1 MKIDIRR
8 IEVKDIEGNIVP
20 FDMSKVLGNAIYQKT
35 ADLGELELARDIYR
49 NGEVELTQE
58 QVECIKDYVKTAFV
72 AFVQEAVIAMLE

>member
-1 MKIDIRR
+1 MQFI
-8 IEVKDIEGNIVP
+8 
-20 FDMSKVLGNAIYQKT
+20 QKT